1 MTDAQLLL
9 IASCDRNL
17 LYVLI
22 LFTAPVTVI
31 IAAGPAL
38 ARVAHCNSTKL
49 TNTSIRSLSTDNS
62 QSPPQSMNC
71 QLFAVSQYSRLS
83 KVSYSLYLKYSIHN
97 CAVYPKYVLQNSSG
111 RRAWAAVRRV
121 SRSYITYQSTYLY
134 DNRPVQVRTSETL
147 ENVNLA

>member
-83 KVSYSLYLKYSIHN
+83 KVSYSLYLKYSINN
-97 CAVYPKYVLQNSSG
+97 CAVCLHNIQNSSC

-147 ENVNLA
+147 ENVDFA

>member
-1 MTDAQLLL
+1 M
-9 IASCDRNL
+9 
-17 LYVLI
+17 I

-62 QSPPQSMNC
+62 HSPPQSMNC
-71 QLFAVSQYSRLS
+71 QLLAASQYSRLS

-97 CAVYPKYVLQNSSG
+97 CAVCLHNLQNSSC

-147 ENVNLA
+147 ENVDFA

>member
-1 MTDAQLLL
+1 M
-9 IASCDRNL
+9 
-17 LYVLI
+17 
-22 LFTAPVTVI
+22 APLTVI
-31 IAAGPAL
+31 IASGPAL

-83 KVSYSLYLKYSIHN
+83 KVSYSLYLKYSINN
-97 CAVYPKYVLQNSSG
+97 CAVCLHNIQNSSC

-121 SRSYITYQSTYLY
+121 SRSYITHQSTYLY

-147 ENVNLA
+147 ENVDFA

>member
-22 LFTAPVTVI
+22 LCTAPVTVI

-71 QLFAVSQYSRLS
+71 QLLAASQYSKLL
-83 KVSYSLYLKYSIHN
+83 KVSNSVYIKYSINN
-97 CAVYPKYVLQNSSG
+97 CAVCWNNLQNSSG

>member
-1 MTDAQLLL
+1 M
-9 IASCDRNL
+9 
-17 LYVLI
+17 I

-31 IAAGPAL
+31 IAEGPAL

-97 CAVYPKYVLQNSSG
+97 CAVCWNNLQNSSS
-111 RRAWAAVRRV
+111 RRALAAVRRV
-121 SRSYITYQSTYLY
+121 SRCYITYQSTYLY

-147 ENVNLA
+147 ENVDFA